1 MLHKP
6 WKWVC
11 RAVGPKLVVF
21 LEHLTYH
28 QNVASKSVLTRI
40 TLECSS
46 TSIPWM
52 SMWNISFIV
61 QMHYGILALQSI
73 FL

>member
-1 MLHKP
+1 MLHKS

-40 TLECSS
+40 TYNLRDFLSRVHRYLL
-46 TSIPWM
+46 PLG
-52 SMWNISFIV
+52 SF
-61 QMHYGILALQSI
+61 YSA